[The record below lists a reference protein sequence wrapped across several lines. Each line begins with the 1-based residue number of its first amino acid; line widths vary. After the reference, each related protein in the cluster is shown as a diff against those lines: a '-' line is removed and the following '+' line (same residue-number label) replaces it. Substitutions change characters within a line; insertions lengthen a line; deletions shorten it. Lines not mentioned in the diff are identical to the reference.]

1 MEKGEC
7 YCTARAHCALQLGEE
22 IRNWSLG
29 DIVRPFAAAAPLL
42 ASLTLQKCGK
52 IGDSGSSRGVGEH
65 FAGIV
70 PQAPGV
76 HPGLLTGLSTHQG
89 FRLTAPPTRGLRS
102 WYMGQSSPHAVG
114 LRWIPCLSPFY
125 ILCLTNFP
133 AKLTWLGFCFIR

>member
-22 IRNWSLG
+22 IGNWSLG

-114 LRWIPCLSPFY
+114 LRPFY
-125 ILCLTNFP
+125 ILCGLD
-133 AKLTWLGFCFIR
+133 

>member
-1 MEKGEC
+1 MLFSEKKIDIFVATIGAFWINGNA
-7 YCTARAHCALQLGEE
+7 TVKLAQHCALQLREE
-22 IRNWSLG
+22 IGNWSLCN
-29 DIVRPFAAAAPLL
+29 IVRPFAAAASLL

-114 LRWIPCLSPFY
+114 LRPFY
-125 ILCLTNFP
+125 ILCGLD
-133 AKLTWLGFCFIR
+133 

>member
-1 MEKGEC
+1 MCIATRG
-7 YCTARAHCALQLGEE
+7 
-22 IRNWSLG
+22 RNWELEPFG
-29 DIVRPFAAAAPLL
+29 DIVRPFAAAASLL
-42 ASLTLQKCGK
+42 ASLTLQTCGK
-52 IGDSGSSRGVGEH
+52 IGDSGASSSGVGEH

-70 PQAPGV
+70 PQAP
-76 HPGLLTGLSTHQG
+76 PGLLTGLSTHQG